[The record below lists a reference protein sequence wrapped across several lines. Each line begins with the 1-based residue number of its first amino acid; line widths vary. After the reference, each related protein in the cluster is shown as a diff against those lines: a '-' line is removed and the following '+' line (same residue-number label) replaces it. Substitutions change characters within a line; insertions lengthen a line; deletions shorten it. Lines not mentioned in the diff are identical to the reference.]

1 MADRKGWAQ
10 RVVARV
16 DAPPIRQL
24 AEHILAAIALTVESS
39 VVRDGDIAPTLEGMG
54 TVMAAFGARLA
65 EAGSVVASVGEHRRR
80 LRQRMDQHSGVLLV
94 AGLRFGRDQTNGT
107 ISSHI
112 ASSLVVS
119 PPRLRPMQRGRAP
132 F

>member
-24 AEHILAAIALTVESS
+24 AEHILAAIALAVESS

-80 LRQRMDQHSGVLLV
+80 
-94 AGLRFGRDQTNGT
+94 GR
-107 ISSHI
+107 
-112 ASSLVVS
+112 
-119 PPRLRPMQRGRAP
+119 
-132 F
+132 